1 MLEAVRIVWL
11 LLAVAA
17 AGQTGWQRRGNLV
30 LFDSP
35 SGAIEVEWLS
45 PSTFR
50 LQRCQTPPC
59 PSREGKAGNVQFT
72 VSEVSDGLEF
82 HTRFLTM
89 RVDRRSGTVAV
100 RNRSGRT
107 ILEEQRPE
115 GALYRFSAGQGER
128 FAGLGAR
135 TSESLDLRG
144 TTVVASRPLLL
155 STAGY
160 GLYFAAPAE
169 YTFDLGASRQDRIRV
184 TAPFAR
190 RLEYFFYYGPSP
202 KEILEEHVQVTGA
215 IEPISP
221 DQLELQ
227 FPSRLP
233 KHATQVPAMPFS
245 ETLRFLQHAAMSGI
259 VTPAVDIAKVQ
270 HPAALFFPLVTHPD
284 PPRQA
289 VTTRNRWIPY
299 LLTYLD
305 EAQGRGLPMLHPVA
319 FQYPDDPA
327 SWSEVSAFFI
337 GDELLIPTASRV
349 RLPQGLWTDLCTNI
363 RHRGRQVIE
372 VTRPGE
378 CPLAHNGAIVPIDSG
393 KHIELHY
400 YPRLAGEFFL
410 VEPGEARV
418 TQMHAGPAGDYLR
431 LEIWSRVA
439 RTYEWVVH
447 HVSAIDRI
455 ECTGC
460 LVEPSGARYDEILRN
475 YHVFVQAPA
484 RWDIVLNV
492 SLKEPL

>member
-1 MLEAVRIVWL
+1 VRIAWL
-11 LLAVAA
+11 LLALAA

-35 SGAIEVEWLS
+35 AGAIEVEWLS

-50 LQRCQTPPC
+50 LQRCPTPPC
-59 PSREGKAGNVQFT
+59 PSREGKAGDVQFT
-72 VSEVSDGLEF
+72 VSEHPGVLEF
-82 HTRFLTM
+82 QTRFITL
-89 RVDRRSGTVAV
+89 RLDRRTGLVTV
-100 RNRSGRT
+100 RNRTGRDVLT
-107 ILEEQRPE
+107 ERPVA
-115 GALYRFSAGQGER
+115 GALLEISAGQSER
-128 FAGLGAR
+128 FFGLGPR
-135 TSESLDLRG
+135 TSEALDLRG
-144 TTVVASRPLLL
+144 TTVTASRPLLM
-155 STAGY
+155 SSAGY

-169 YTFDLGASRQDRIRV
+169 YNFDLGASQRERV
-184 TAPFAR
+184 RVSAPFAR
-190 RLEYFFYYGPSP
+190 RLEYYFYYGPSP

-221 DQLELQ
+221 AQLELQ

-233 KHATQVPAMPFS
+233 KHATQVPALPFS

-259 VTPAVDIAKVQ
+259 VTPAVDLAKVQ
-270 HPAALFFPLVTHPD
+270 HPAALFFPLITHPD
-284 PPRQA
+284 PPRQT
-289 VTTRNRWIPY
+289 VTARNRWIPY

-327 SWSEVSAFFI
+327 SWSDMSAFFI

-349 RLPQGLWTDLCTNI
+349 RLPQGLWTDLCTNV
-363 RHRGRQVIE
+363 RHRGRQVID
-372 VTRPGE
+372 VARPGE

-393 KHIELHY
+393 KHIEMHY

-418 TQMHAGPAGDYLR
+418 TQIHAGPAGDYLR

-460 LVEPSGARYDEILRN
+460 LVEPSGARYDEKLGN

-484 RWDIVLNV
+484 RWDVVLNL